1 MEDHMPENPLSK
13 ARIDRMFIL
22 QFAKEALAP
31 AMSANYGPATTV
43 EALLSLADW
52 ILAADAE
59 DVPEESENADEAAG
73 FFGRL
78 LADADRKRPT
88 TDDIDALNIDFA
100 KTEQDTPDDFATEV
114 LHPFRVRELKAGF
127 LTGHMRITEIVP
139 DPVRTGNL
147 VIRGLSRHTARAMA
161 LSHAPDD
168 VVETVCAACT
178 VQNRAAS
185 NA

>member
-1 MEDHMPENPLSK
+1 MPEIPLSK
-13 ARIDRMFIL
+13 ARTDRMLIL

-31 AMSANYGPATTV
+31 AMGANYGPATTTDS
-43 EALLSLADW
+43 LLRLADW

-59 DVPEESENADEAAG
+59 DVPEESENADEVAG

-100 KTEQDTPDDFATEV
+100 KTEQDTSDAFATEV
-114 LHPFRVRELKAGF
+114 LHPFRARELKAGF
-127 LTGHMRITEIVP
+127 LTGSTRIVEIVP
-139 DPVRTGNL
+139 DPVRKGNL
-147 VIRGLSRHTARAMA
+147 VLRGINRRTGNVTA
-161 LSHAPDD
+161 LSFGPDD

-185 NA
+185 NV